1 MAVNSRTEVEQR
13 LAALELATASPKP
26 PAGFRT
32 GFIVAF
38 GAVLAVA
45 SAIALFTIRGIMVSI
60 IIAVFITIG
69 LDPLI
74 RWFERHKVKRPI
86 AILIVVLLIV
96 FVLVT
101 LIWIVVPIIAQQFVE
116 LVARI
121 PDEIEEMKDAAW
133 FEQVNAISNGALEN
147 ALNYVSSAATDP
159 GVSKIIASGIVGLG
173 LNFVDAVA
181 NGFFV
186 AILSMYFVATYA
198 ETKTAAFRLVA

>member
-1 MAVNSRTEVEQR
+1 MALSRTELEQR
-13 LAALELATASPKP
+13 LAALELATVSPKP

-86 AILIVVLLIV
+86 ALLIVVLMIV

-101 LIWIVVPIIAQQFVE
+101 LIWIIVPLVVQQLAE
-116 LVARI
+116 LIARI
-121 PDEIEEMKDAAW
+121 PTEIEKMMDAAW
-133 FEQVNAISNGALEN
+133 FEQVNEISNGILESV
-147 ALNYVSSAATDP
+147 LTYISSAATDP
-159 GVSKIIASGIVGLG
+159 GVGAFIGHGLIGLG
-173 LNFVDAVA
+173 LTIVDAAA
-181 NGFFV
+181 NVFFV
-186 AILSMYFVATYA
+186 AILT
-198 ETKTAAFRLVA
+198 

>member
-1 MAVNSRTEVEQR
+1 MALKPRDEVEIR
-13 LAALELATASPKP
+13 LAALESAVPPTKP
-26 PAGFRT
+26 TPDFRM

-133 FEQVNAISNGALEN
+133 FEQVN
-147 ALNYVSSAATDP
+147 
-159 GVSKIIASGIVGLG
+159 
-173 LNFVDAVA
+173 
-181 NGFFV
+181 
-186 AILSMYFVATYA
+186 
-198 ETKTAAFRLVA
+198 